1 MIVIGIVGGIA
12 SGKSFVSNV
21 FERKGAL
28 RVDADR
34 IGHQVLMETETKKL
48 IKDTWGDC
56 VFDDVGN
63 IDRQKLAEIVFR
75 PDSNQLVQLEQ
86 ITHPKINTRLRDIL
100 DESRENYPAAILDAP
115 VLLKAGW
122 NKFCQRI
129 LYVDCPKAIRLQRAM
144 QRGWTEEMFNSRE
157 ASQIDL
163 ELKKSIST
171 DTIRGTDSLEEIECQ
186 VNDFW
191 QRWGLSR

>member
-21 FERKGAL
+21 FEQKGAL

-34 IGHQVLMETETKKL
+34 IGHQVLMEKETKKL

-56 VFDDVGN
+56 VFDDAGN

-86 ITHPKINTRLRDIL
+86 ITHPKINARLRKIL
-100 DESRENYPAAILDAP
+100 DESREKYPAAILDAP

-129 LYVDCPKAIRLQRAM
+129 LYVDCPKDIRLQRARL
-144 QRGWTEEMFNSRE
+144 RGWTEEMFNSRE
-157 ASQIDL
+157 ASQVDL
-163 ELKKSIST
+163 ERKKSIST
-171 DTIRGTDSLEEIECQ
+171 ETIRGTDSLEEIERQ

-191 QRWGLSR
+191 DQWGLPQ